1 MRNKMILTI
10 AAVAALG
17 TATMA
22 TSALAFPHG
31 GGGRGVGGGGM
42 ASMGSMKSGAMGIGQ
57 RNIGQSFA
65 PMHSNVTGPNV
76 AVNAAPKFGGPN
88 AGTNWNHNG
97 QGHGRFANRGDGYGY
112 GGLYAFAPGYDDYSY
127 DSSCY
132 QWRWVPTP
140 FGLRWR
146 DVWVCD

>member
-97 QGHGRFANRGDGYGY
+97 QGHGRYANRGDGYGY

-127 DSSCY
+127 DSSWY

>member
-1 MRNKMILTI
+1 MRNKTILTI

-31 GGGRGVGGGGM
+31 GGRGVGGGAM
-42 ASMGSMKSGAMGIGQ
+42 ASMGSMKSGAIGSGQ
-57 RNIGQSFA
+57 RNIGQSFT
-65 PMHSNVTGPNV
+65 PMRSNVTGSTA
-76 AVNAAPKFGGPN
+76 AVNAAPTFNGAN
-88 AGTNWNHNG
+88 AGPNWNHNG
-97 QGHGRFANRGDGYGY
+97 QGHGRYAFRGDGYGY
-112 GGLYAFAPGYDDYSY
+112 GGLYAFAPGYYDYSN
-127 DSSCY
+127 DNSCY
-132 QWRWVPTP
+132 QWHWVPTP

>member
-1 MRNKMILTI
+1 MRNKTILTL

-22 TSALAFPHG
+22 TSAMAFPH
-31 GGGRGVGGGGM
+31 GGGRGVGGGAM
-42 ASMGSMKSGAMGIGQ
+42 ASMGSMKGGAMGT
-57 RNIGQSFA
+57 FA
-65 PMHSNVTGPNV
+65 PMHSNVTGSTA
-76 AVNAAPKFGGPN
+76 AVNAAPSFNGAN
-88 AGTNWNHNG
+88 AGPNWNHNG
-97 QGHGRFANRGDGYGY
+97 QRHGRYAYRGDGYGY

-127 DSSCY
+127 DSSCS

>member
-1 MRNKMILTI
+1 MRNKTLLTI

-31 GGGRGVGGGGM
+31 GGRGVGG
-42 ASMGSMKSGAMGIGQ
+42 AVPSMGSMKSGAIGTGQ
-57 RNIGQSFA
+57 RIGQSFEQ
-65 PMHSNVTGPNV
+65 MHNNTPGSNV
-76 AVNAAPKFGGPN
+76 AVNAAPKFDGAN
-88 AGTNWNHNG
+88 AGPNWNHNG
-97 QGHGRFANRGDGYGY
+97 RGHGRYAYRGDGY
-112 GGLYAFAPGYDDYSY
+112 GGLYAFAPGYYDYSY
-127 DSSCY
+127 DNSCY

>member
-1 MRNKMILTI
+1 MRNKTILTI

-22 TSALAFPHG
+22 TNALAFPH

-42 ASMGSMKSGAMGIGQ
+42 ASMGSMKSGAMGAGQ
-57 RNIGQSFA
+57 RNIGQSFG
-65 PMHSNVTGPNV
+65 PMHSNVTGSNV
-76 AVNAAPKFGGPN
+76 AVNAAPEFNGANAGPN
-88 AGTNWNHNG
+88 LNHNG
-97 QGHGRFANRGDGYGY
+97 RGHGRYAYRGDGSGY
-112 GGLYAFAPGYDDYSY
+112 GGLYAFAPGYYDYSY
-127 DSSCY
+127 DNSCY